1 MALADLIS
9 RLEEDAHARA
19 QAIREEADAQV
30 RAIDESTQRE
40 VDGITARH
48 LEHQR
53 AERDAVR
60 QRQLAIARRDAR
72 ARELAARHAQIA
84 RILGR
89 ARALLSEAALSN
101 AYLAVLPAHLEEAL
115 SFVVGLRPRVRC
127 QGAVAPVLQPVV
139 DRHDGVT
146 LVIDEAVGPGV
157 VAEAGDGS
165 VVVDNT
171 LAARLARAETRLAME
186 LSRKW

>member
-9 RLEEDAHARA
+9 RLEADAHARA
-19 QAIREEADAQV
+19 QAIREDADAQV
-30 RAIDESTQRE
+30 RAIDEATERE
-40 VDGITARH
+40 VADITARH
-48 LEHQR
+48 LEHER
-53 AERDAVR
+53 AGREVVR

-89 ARALLSEAALSN
+89 ARALLSESALSTS
-101 AYLAVLPAHLEEAL
+101 YLAVLPGHLEEAL

-127 QGAVAPVLQPVV
+127 QAAVAPVLQPIV
-139 DRHDGVT
+139 DRHDDVT
-146 LVIDEAVGPGV
+146 LLMDEGTGPGV
-157 VAEAGDGS
+157 VVEAGDGS

-171 LAARLARAETRLAME
+171 LAARLARAETRLVME
-186 LSRKW
+186 LSGKW